1 MYERKM
7 DCCKKRDVVKY
18 TIKEALSNALQ
29 AKWIENLSKRKAN
42 CRYGV
47 FQDTIQDLLRG
58 RIGQIPRKMDPDT
71 ILPHEEQDELEP
83 GLNMA
88 FQKNSKNFS
97 IYYGIANNNK
107 KTPLKNNIKRLKK
120 IVFLFVL

>member
-71 ILPHEEQDELEP
+71 ILPHEEQDELETWP
-83 GLNMA
+83 KYGFPKKQQELFHILRN
-88 FQKNSKNFS
+88 NS
-97 IYYGIANNNK
+97 
-107 KTPLKNNIKRLKK
+107 
-120 IVFLFVL
+120 